1 MSPSDDKGAHAV
13 TDAPDRDKPQIE
25 IVTDEDWKEQV
36 KAADAR
42 LDAER
47 EAQQASAT
55 ESQFDPTAMPPAS
68 FATLVQM
75 FSTQAIVSMGLIPT
89 PEGEVLRQLP
99 LARHFI
105 DMLSVLEDKCR
116 GNLSPQEQ
124 QLLDM
129 TLHEL
134 RMAYV
139 EISKETPSA

>member
-1 MSPSDDKGAHAV
+1 MAEPADKE
-13 TDAPDRDKPQIE
+13 KPQIE
-25 IVTDEDWKEQV
+25 IVSDEDWKEQV

-47 EAQQASAT
+47 ETKQATPDGAPIDPSAI
-55 ESQFDPTAMPPAS
+55 PPAS
-68 FATLVQM
+68 FTMLVQM

-105 DMLSVLEDKCR
+105 DMLAVLEDKCG
-116 GNLSPQEQ
+116 GNLSDQER
-124 QLLDM
+124 QLLDE

-139 EISKETPSA
+139 EISKEPPSA